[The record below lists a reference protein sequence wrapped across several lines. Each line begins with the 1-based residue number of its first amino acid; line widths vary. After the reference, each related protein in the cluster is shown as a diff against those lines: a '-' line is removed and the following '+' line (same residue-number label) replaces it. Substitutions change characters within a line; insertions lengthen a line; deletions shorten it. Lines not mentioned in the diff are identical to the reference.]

1 MTREKMYCELIN
13 YVAGDYLDTLT
24 DAEMEEL
31 YLDFSKK
38 GYLATEEN

>member
-1 MTREKMYCELIN
+1 MTREEMHCELIN

-31 YLDFSKK
+31 YLELFEK
-38 GYLATEEN
+38 GYLA